1 MSIKA
6 GIWPIWGGHT
16 VVPLWK
22 RAGLTGVAFFLVKGL
37 LWLVMPVMLYL
48 FKG

>member
-6 GIWPIWGGHT
+6 
-16 VVPLWK
+16 LWK

>member
-6 GIWPIWGGHT
+6 GILAIEDHRAA
-16 VVPLWK
+16 VAWK
-22 RAGLTGVAFFLVKGL
+22 RAGLTGLAFFLVKGL
-37 LWLVMPVMLYL
+37 LWLVVPIVLYL